1 MAVARGADGAGDTQ
15 EVSMG
20 AGKLAT
26 TLLLAGCCGVAAAQG
41 PAPAPDAPAVQPSFR
56 VEQSSLDLGTVRAGE
71 DAVATFVFRND
82 GQAPVKI
89 LRAKPG

>member
-1 MAVARGADGAGDTQ
+1 MAAARRACGSQ

-20 AGKLAT
+20 ARSLAT
-26 TLLLAGCCGVAAAQG
+26 TLLLAGICGVASAQA
-41 PAPAPDAPAVQPSFR
+41 PAPAPEAAAAQPSFR
-56 VEQSSLDLGTVRAGE
+56 VEQANLDLGTVRAGE

-89 LRAKPG
+89 LSAKPG